1 MTDSYQAYFKKA
13 TAHEPYD
20 YQIKLA
26 EQAWPDLL
34 DIPTGMGK
42 TAAVTLAWLYR
53 RCQLQQDIPR
63 RLIWCLPMRVLVEQ
77 TRDNIQTW
85 LERLE
90 AYHRDF
96 QLSKK
101 TVATS

>member
-1 MTDSYQAYFKKA
+1 
-13 TAHEPYD
+13 
-20 YQIKLA
+20 
-26 EQAWPDLL
+26 
-34 DIPTGMGK
+34 
-42 TAAVTLAWLYR
+42 
-53 RCQLQQDIPR
+53 
-63 RLIWCLPMRVLVEQ
+63 MRVLVEQ

-101 TVATS
+101 TVAPS